1 VVGAQHFG
9 GTVFEELIAEFG
21 DGCGNTEQI
30 LSGDGAQADDEFGV
44 DDFDLRVEEFA
55 AVGCFLGERGAVARR
70 TAAEDIADVEVFA
83 AELTGGDDL
92 IQQLSGGTDEWFACF
107 VFFLTGGFANEHDA
121 GGDAADTE
129 DGLFAATGELRTTLT
144 RRDGVAET
152 AHRRFAVGCRVEL
165 SGNGQGD
172 LLQLSGYAY
181 S

>member
-1 VVGAQHFG
+1 MSTSTLDGVGHGAS
-9 GTVFEELIAEFG
+9 GTNYLNAKKGLMSWLFTI
-21 DGCGNTEQI
+21 DHKRI
-30 LSGDGAQADDEFGV
+30 GV
-44 DDFDLRVEEFA
+44 MYLATV
-55 AVGCFLGERGAVARR
+55 
-70 TAAEDIADVEVFA
+70 
-83 AELTGGDDL
+83 LT
-92 IQQLSGGTDEWFACF
+92 
-107 VFFLTGGFANEHDA
+107 FFLTGGFANEHDA